1 MNSGTSPA
9 EKWIPRT
16 RKGAPEDDRRRM
28 SVGLKTIAIAIDGP
42 AASGKG
48 TLARRIAADIGLRY
62 LDTGSLYRAVG
73 VATLQAGGDPADAA
87 AATKA
92 AESLDITKYSPA
104 DLRSEAAGTAAS
116 KVAAIPGVRAALLD
130 YQRRFA
136 REAPGAVL
144 DGRDVGTVILP
155 QADVKIF
162 VKADFEVRL
171 QRRVAELRAGGQT
184 IIESRVREDM
194 AARDERDSSR
204 SVAPLVAAED
214 AWILDTSALNAD
226 EAFAQAKA
234 HIASKIG

>member
-1 MNSGTSPA
+1 
-9 EKWIPRT
+9 
-16 RKGAPEDDRRRM
+16 M
-28 SVGLKTIAIAIDGP
+28 SKAVISIALDGP

-48 TLARRIAADIGLRY
+48 TLAKRLAADLGLRY

-73 VATLQAGGDPADAA
+73 VATLQAGGDPADPA

-92 AESLDITKYSPA
+92 AETLDISKYTPA
-104 DLRSEAAGTAAS
+104 DLRSEAAGNAAS

-136 REAPGAVL
+136 AQAPGAVL

-171 QRRVAELRAGGQT
+171 ARRVAELRQGGQT

-194 AARDERDSSR
+194 AARDARDSNR
-204 SVAPLVAAED
+204 SVAPLVPADD
-214 AWILDTSALNAD
+214 AWILDTSAMNAD
-226 EAFAQAKA
+226 QAFTAAKA
-234 HIASKIG
+234 HIASKLNA